1 MPARHHIQLLKLN
14 FLYDILQQEEN
25 SLMFRFFLS
34 QKNNP
39 VKGDW
44 VSDVLKLVE
53 DMNLTCDQIK
63 NMKHSHFL
71 KMVRSYVHSNAI
83 NYLKGKIKS
92 KGKEIMYGYYL
103 ETQNYLL
110 PNNLLTLKEQCDIFK
125 YRTRTNY
132 LHCNFPNNKNVQ
144 YCLCKSVELNNT
156 HLYQCEILNN

>member
-71 KMVRSYVHSNAI
+71 KMVKSYVHSNAI

-92 KGKEIMYGYYL
+92 KGKEVMYGYYL

-110 PNNLLTLKEQCDIFK
+110 PNNIWNCLLADHDLPT
-125 YRTRTNY
+125 
-132 LHCNFPNNKNVQ
+132 
-144 YCLCKSVELNNT
+144 
-156 HLYQCEILNN
+156 ILRLMSRSYIYIYIYIYI